1 LFQTR
6 SIRENE
12 SSSRNYLEK
21 IDQTRD
27 KIRDIEGD
35 MNERIAVVDQRK
47 QEIDTM
53 ASKIEEMKVAQ
64 RGLVDKCGNGMR
76 M

>member
-1 LFQTR
+1 M
-6 SIRENE
+6 
-12 SSSRNYLEK
+12 EK